1 MQRTKLYYLSVKNYI
16 RLKQKDGFYS
26 SRHERGVGLTEK
38 LADLGFSKGIITETI
53 VSTYSAEK
61 QPNAAP
67 MGVTIENTQ
76 CIVIR
81 PYTSTLTYKNLKLK
95 RCAVINVT
103 ANPELYYRTAF
114 KESNPKG
121 RIPQEWFEK
130 AETVDAPKLRMANVH
145 IEVSVVD
152 MSVLDAE
159 RATALCQVKL
169 VKAPKVLPKV
179 YCRASFATIEAI
191 IHATRVKVL
200 INDKNEQKH
209 VYKLVKMIKNCSDVV
224 NRVAPNSR
232 YSEIMLDLTKRI
244 ESWRAKK

>member
-1 MQRTKLYYLSVKNYI
+1 MR
-16 RLKQKDGFYS
+16 
-26 SRHERGVGLTEK
+26 LTEK

-53 VSTYSAEK
+53 VSTYNAER

-67 MGVTIENTQ
+67 MGVTMENPQ
-76 CIVIR
+76 RIAIK
-81 PYTSTLTYKNLKLK
+81 PYASTLTYKNIQQK

-114 KESNPKG
+114 KEANPKG

-130 AETVDAPKLRMANVH
+130 AETVDAPKLRMAEAH
-145 IEVSVVD
+145 IEVAVADISAFN
-152 MSVLDAE
+152 AE
-159 RATALCQVKL
+159 RATALCQIKL
-169 VKAPKVLPKV
+169 IKAPKVLPKV
-179 YCRASFATIEAI
+179 YCRASAAIIEAV

-209 VYKLVKMIKNCSDVV
+209 VHRLLEMIKNCNNIV

-232 YSEIMLDLTKRI
+232 YSEIMADLTKRI
-244 ESWRAKK
+244 ESWRANSESLR